1 MFLLNQLLKLRLKA
15 QVKLCQHNIIYM
27 PDQILD
33 CIDCKNEF
41 EHTERDQE
49 FYAERKFTPPKRCRN
64 CRMKKKARMGD
75 NRSRPRDRKS
85 TRLNSSH
92 SQISYAVF
100 CLK

>member
-1 MFLLNQLLKLRLKA
+1 
-15 QVKLCQHNIIYM
+15 M

-64 CRMKKKARMGD
+64 CRMKKKARMGE
-75 NRSRPRDRKS
+75 NRSRPDNLPPSDDFNQFGSRE
-85 TRLNSSH
+85 
-92 SQISYAVF
+92 Y
-100 CLK
+100 